1 LRRTF
6 AVDVLD
12 CPECGG
18 RLLATITQREVI
30 EKILSHLGLPI
41 APRRAVA
48 AAPPADIE
56 ANLFAGARRDT
67 W

>member
-1 LRRTF
+1 
-6 AVDVLD
+6 VDVLD

-18 RLLATITQREVI
+18 RLRLLATIKQREVI
-30 EKILSHLGLPI
+30 EKILSHLGLPA
-41 APRRAVA
+41 APPED
-48 AAPPADIE
+48 APPADIE